1 MIELA
6 VIVPLEPMQVG
17 DEFADGAIPLHVT
30 ILPNV
35 RVRYSA
41 VAELIQQISSL
52 AADTSVINT
61 VALGV
66 EIFGPNLDFVVTTL
80 DSTASIREL
89 HARLLH
95 AAHALG
101 AESMES
107 VYNSDGYRP
116 HITHTPSG
124 RVPLESDLVTFGALV
139 TVDCTS
145 SIRRII
151 SLAPFGGHGRRDE
164 RTRVAPRD
172 LRDVPDDAR

>member
-6 VIVPLEPMQVG
+6 VIVPLEPMRVG

-30 ILPNV
+30 VLPNV
-35 RVRYSA
+35 RVSDAA
-41 VAELIQQISSL
+41 VAELIQRISSL

-61 VALGV
+61 VARGV
-66 EIFGPNLDFVVTTL
+66 EIFGQNLDVVVTTI
-80 DSTASIREL
+80 DSTVSIRDL

-95 AAHALG
+95 AAHTLG

-107 VYNSDGYRP
+107 AYTSDGYRP

-124 RVPLESDLVTFGALV
+124 QVPLKSDLVMLNALV

-145 SIRRII
+145 NIRRII
-151 SLAPFGGHGRRDE
+151 SLAPFGGNGQRDE
-164 RTRVAPRD
+164 RTRFAPRD
-172 LRDVPDDAR
+172 VKDVSDDAR